1 MKGSHISLF
10 SGVGM
15 TDLAVERAGFKTIA
29 TAEVDPF
36 CRRVLQARNPGA
48 MHFHDVK
55 EVSVLDDQLR
65 HAAANRG
72 LKPLLIS
79 GGFPCQ
85 DVSAI
90 GAGVGLSGARSGL
103 WGEFARVIREF
114 QPEYVFIENSPL
126 LRTRGLATV
135 LADLWT
141 MGYDA
146 QWDCIPA
153 AAVGAPH
160 LRDRIFIVAQQ
171 SSGRSLPVNGQYIG
185 TADRSLRGI
194 VGNAVRLTRCGYM
207 QAGDVYMSRAAA
219 PIREAKRGILASPG
233 NRATRLYP
241 TPRSAANEWRTTR
254 NAPSHG
260 KGHGKTLAGEL
271 NDLERADGIIP
282 GSSSESCGNVNPR
295 WVEWLMG
302 LPPDWT
308 NPDISNNSLAQHG
321 GWGIEPK
328 IPRTLTGVKNRRGR
342 LMALGNG
349 MVPQAAAIP
358 LGWLP

>member
-48 MHFHDVK
+48 IHFHDVR
-55 EVSVLDDQLR
+55 EVKMTASASHRIGVDP
-65 HAAANRG
+65 AARKARG
-72 LKPLLIS
+72 PLLIS

-85 DVSAI
+85 DVSSAGT
-90 GAGVGLSGARSGL
+90 GAGLAGARSGL

-114 QPEYVFIENSPL
+114 QPEYVFIENSPM
-126 LRTRGLATV
+126 LRTRGLATI
-135 LADLWT
+135 LADLWS

-160 LRDRIFIVAQQ
+160 LRDRIFVLAQQ
-171 SSGRSLPVNGQYIG
+171 STGRSLPVNGHYIG

-207 QAGDVYMSRAAA
+207 QAGDVYTSRAAT
-219 PIREAKRGILASPG
+219 PVNEAKLGLLAKPG

-241 TPRSAANEWRTTR
+241 TPT
-254 NAPSHG
+254 
-260 KGHGKTLAGEL
+260 K
-271 NDLERADGIIP
+271 ADGSGGP
-282 GSSSESCGNVNPR
+282 GTTPKREGGKNLRTVIAEEHGNGRLNPTF
-295 WVEWLMG
+295 VEWMMG
-302 LPPDWT
+302 LPFGWT
-308 NPDISNNSLAQHG
+308 DPECSNDSLLSHP
-321 GWGIEPK
+321 GWGRNYVAATSDLRVP
-328 IPRTLTGVKNRRGR
+328 NRSKRIR
-342 LMALGNG
+342 ALGNG